1 MDQKHIDKLQRLRE
15 SIGVA
20 LKVNSGIRC
29 AEYNATIDGAAK
41 KSWHVPRKDICYAC
55 DITFAHGPR
64 SNRRILKLYALAD
77 QLHFRGLGLY
87 RGRIHVDSR
96 PAHRKRARWINHFW
110 NWKDT

>member
-64 SNRRILKLYALAD
+64 SNRRILKLYAL
-77 QLHFRGLGLY
+77 GLY

-96 PAHRKRARWINHFW
+96 PGKRARWINHFW
-110 NWKDT
+110 NWRDS